1 MAHMTTNTPETRG
14 AATFQPY
21 VPASQTQ
28 AEFTPKAIVLGVVF
42 GLIFGAST
50 VYLGLRAGLTVAAS
64 IPIAVLAI
72 SVLKKFGGSTMLEN
86 NIVQTIGSAGES
98 IAGGVVF
105 TVPALIFLAPEG
117 PAYFNYVQITMLT
130 LAGGILGVL
139 MMVPLRRALIVK
151 EHGVL
156 PFPEGTAC
164 AEVLVAG
171 ERGGKLATLVFGG
184 LTVGAIWKSLSW
196 IFNLFLQVIG
206 YSMPKTSQFPN
217 ATINV
222 DISPEYLGVGYV
234 IGPRIAG
241 TMFAG
246 GVLSWL
252 VLLPLLSILGASLTE
267 PFPPIHPNF
276 ANNPATGRPFLI
288 SEMAPAQL
296 WSAYIRYIG
305 AGAVLAS
312 GLITLARTLPTI
324 VASARGS
331 FRDLSAGAA
340 GAVARVRTERDMPM
354 IVVLGGSLLLGLF
367 LVAAPGLPTQGNVLA
382 AILIL
387 IFGFFF
393 ATVSSRITGLIGT
406 SSNPISGMTI
416 ATLILTCLLFVALGW
431 TGNMYS
437 PIAICVGAIVCIA
450 AANAGNT
457 SQDLKTGFI
466 VGATPIYQQIG
477 LVIGVVTSALIIG
490 GTLLYLHQNLG
501 GIGSENLA
509 APQATLMST
518 IIRGLLNQNLPWGLV
533 LVGVFVAI
541 TLELCGIR
549 SLSFAVGSYLPI
561 ATTAPI
567 FAGGLV
573 RWWVER
579 KTGQAQE
586 SDVSAGVLFSSGL
599 IAGGSIAGILFALL
613 VGTNEW
619 TKTNLGFGG
628 IDTPQTLGE
637 WFPYFHD
644 NSTVAQIASL
654 LLFLALAL
662 IVARMGQRKVE

>member
-1 MAHMTTNTPETRG
+1 MAQTTMPTPRETQET
-14 AATFQPY
+14 AAFKPY
-21 VPASQTQ
+21 VPASQTLP
-28 AEFTPKAIVLGVVF
+28 EFTPKAIILGALF

-50 VYLGLRAGLTVAAS
+50 VYLGLRAGLTVSAS

-72 SVLKKFGGSTMLEN
+72 SVLKKLGGSTILEN

-105 TVPALIFLAPEG
+105 TIPALLFLMPDG
-117 PAYFNYVQITMLT
+117 PKYFNYTQITMLT
-130 LAGGILGVL
+130 FAGGILGVL

-156 PFPEGTAC
+156 PYPEGTAC

-171 ERGGKLATLVFGG
+171 ERGGKLAALVFGG
-184 LTVGAIWKSLSW
+184 LAVGAIWKSLSW
-196 IFNLFLQVIG
+196 LFNLFLQVIG
-206 YSMPKTSQFPN
+206 YSMPRTSQFPN

-241 TMFAG
+241 IMFAG

-252 VLLPLLSILGASLTE
+252 VLLPLLSILGAYLNV
-267 PFPPIHPNF
+267 PLQPIHPNY
-276 ANNPATGRPFLI
+276 ANNPATGQPFLL
-288 SEMAPAQL
+288 SEMAPAQI

-312 GLITLARTLPTI
+312 GLITLGRTLPTI

-331 FRDLSAGAA
+331 FKDLSAGA
-340 GAVARVRTERDMPM
+340 GAVSQTRTERDMPM
-354 IVVLGGSLLLGLF
+354 IIVLVGSLLLGLF
-367 LVAAPGLPTQGNVLA
+367 LAFAPGLPMQGNILA
-382 AILIL
+382 AVVIL

-466 VGATPIYQQIG
+466 VGATPLYRQIG
-477 LVIGVVTSALIIG
+477 LVIGVVTSAFVIG
-490 GTLLYLHQNLG
+490 MTLLYLHENLG

-518 IIRGLLNQNLPWGLV
+518 IITGLLNQNLPWGLV

-541 TLELCGIR
+541 VLELCGIR
-549 SLSFAVGSYLPI
+549 SLPFAVGSYLPI

-567 FAGGLV
+567 FCGGLV
-573 RWWVER
+573 RWWVEH
-579 KTGQAQE
+579 KSGQSQE
-586 SDVSAGVLFSSGL
+586 SDVSSGVLFSSGL
-599 IAGGSIAGILFALL
+599 IAGGSILGIVFALL
-613 VGTNEW
+613 VGT
-619 TKTNLGFGG
+619 GG
-628 IDTPQTLGE
+628 IGAFQVVGT
-637 WFPYFHD
+637 WFPYF
-644 NSTVAQIASL
+644 SQETVVGQLASL
-654 LLFLALAL
+654 ALFGALAL
-662 IVARMGQRKVE
+662 VVARVGLRKVQ